1 MDVLHSLR
9 ASTDL
14 IRLEVKDA
22 PTGTEEE
29 EEESNCLLSS
39 ETSSI
44 TQLFVIRPTPC
55 SSLIPGLQA
64 ALRRTPEPAYSEIHS
79 DIAAFSEV
87 NNINNTFIL
96 YSVFQVKKQKY
107 KNNTLKILR
116 QKIMRTKD
124 AVCDAAKC
132 DGIML

>member
-29 EEESNCLLSS
+29 EESNCLLSS
-39 ETSSI
+39 DTSSI

-79 DIAAFSEV
+79 DIAALSEV

-96 YSVFQVKKQKY
+96 YSVFQVNKQKY
-107 KNNTLKILR
+107 KNNTHTQKGDKLILKAILKR
-116 QKIMRTKD
+116 
-124 AVCDAAKC
+124 
-132 DGIML
+132 

>member
-1 MDVLHSLR
+1 MKQMDVLHSLR

-29 EEESNCLLSS
+29 EEEEEEEESNCLLSS

-55 SSLIPGLQA
+55 SILIAGLPA
-64 ALRRTPEPAYSEIHS
+64 ALRRAPEPADSEIQS
-79 DIAAFSEV
+79 SVTAFSKV
-87 NNINNTFIL
+87 NNNNNTFIL
-96 YSVFQVKKQKY
+96 YSAFQGAQRHF
-107 KNNTLKILR
+107 T
-116 QKIMRTKD
+116 
-124 AVCDAAKC
+124 C
-132 DGIML
+132 

>member
-1 MDVLHSLR
+1 MKQMDVLHSLR

-29 EEESNCLLSS
+29 EEEESNCLLSS

-55 SSLIPGLQA
+55 SILIAGLPA
-64 ALRRTPEPAYSEIHS
+64 ALRRAPEPADSEIQS
-79 DIAAFSEV
+79 SITAFSKV
-87 NNINNTFIL
+87 NNNNNTFIL
-96 YSVFQVKKQKY
+96 YSAFQGAQRHF
-107 KNNTLKILR
+107 T
-116 QKIMRTKD
+116 
-124 AVCDAAKC
+124 C
-132 DGIML
+132 